1 MTIDGAKIRS
11 TILQAIV
18 DLTARFGPDA
28 GLQTTGVLSEAAQ
41 KLAAPGNRLPRDED
55 QALLTAF
62 YDLFRSGHLSWGFN
76 LANPGP
82 AFFHVT
88 EQGRRTLE
96 HLSRDPA
103 NPDGY
108 LAHLARHATINP
120 IARAYVEEGLLTY
133 NTNCF
138 RAAAVMIGAA
148 AESILL
154 DLRDAVAAGVN
165 KVGRRPDTNL
175 THHLTKR
182 VVDAVRKEL
191 EMQASA
197 MPKDLAEQ
205 FEAYWPALTQQIR
218 AARNDAGHPASIT
231 AITPET
237 VHAALLLFPSL
248 AELSTRLLAWVS
260 SHYGHPRG
268 PKGK

>member
-1 MTIDGAKIRS
+1 LTIDGAKIRS
-11 TILQAIV
+11 TILKAIA
-18 DLTARFGPDA
+18 DLAARFGPHG
-28 GLQTTGVLSEAAQ
+28 GLQTIGVLSEAAQ
-41 KLAAPGNRLPRDED
+41 KLAAPGNRLSRDED

-62 YDLFRSGHLSWGFN
+62 YDLFRSGHLSWGFD
-76 LANPGP
+76 LANPSP
-82 AFFHVT
+82 PFFHLT

-108 LAHLARHATINP
+108 LAHLTRHATLNP
-120 IARAYVEEGLLTY
+120 IGSAYVEEGLLTY

-148 AESILL
+148 AERILL
-154 DLRDAVAAGVN
+154 DLRDAVAAGVT

-182 VVDAVRKEL
+182 VIEAVRKEL
-191 EMQASA
+191 EMQTSA

-231 AITPET
+231 PITPET

-248 AELSTRLLAWVS
+248 AELSTRLLTWVS
-260 SHYGHPRG
+260 GHYGHSQT
-268 PKGK
+268 

>member
-1 MTIDGAKIRS
+1 LAIEGAKIRS
-11 TILQAIV
+11 AILQSIA
-18 DLTARFGPDA
+18 DLVARFGPDG
-28 GLQTTGVLSEAAQ
+28 GLQAMGVLSEASN
-41 KLAAPGNRLPRDED
+41 KLAALGHRLSRDED

-76 LANPGP
+76 LANPSP
-82 AFFHVT
+82 PFLHVT

-96 HLSRDPA
+96 QLSRDPA
-103 NPDGY
+103 NPHGY
-108 LAHLARHATINP
+108 LAHLTRRATLNPTARS
-120 IARAYVEEGLLTY
+120 YVEEGLLTY

-154 DLRDAVAAGVN
+154 DLRDEVAAGVART
-165 KVGRRPDTNL
+165 GRRPDTNL

-182 VVDAVRKEL
+182 VIEAVRKEL
-191 EMQASA
+191 EMQTSA

-231 AITPET
+231 PITLET
-237 VHAALLLFPSL
+237 VHAALLLFPTL
-248 AELSTRLLAWVS
+248 AELSTRLLTWAS
-260 SHYGHPRG
+260 NHYR
-268 PKGK
+268 